1 MQNFCV
7 FWMLLLQD
15 DEAQFRLEC
24 WQHSNAS
31 LTMKDAD
38 KSQKKHG
45 ACSVGSEVTSSS
57 RKCFLTT
64 AARCHSRARRGI
76 ATWHLWLPA
85 GFARA
90 PRLSGNVLKAL
101 AESTPK
107 SINDPGACLDLDLL
121 ANRELVDIDTGVM
134 RFHPSGFAVDAHQLL
149 LVNDIV
155 MHDAR
160 HLDLVC
166 TGSICVQDHLLV
178 LKMFGG
184 NPRPISCSDRAWSWS
199 LFCCHLR
206 GQAVQVECLRSA
218 SLNHTSPLFPL
229 KLRSACI
236 GDHLFLAEI
245 NFVRFNVCPS
255 SLLAKDDLVLQD
267 PNMSCPDWSRPSPR
281 PLCAHQAGMPQMSL
295 GHLPTHTTE

>member
-107 SINDPGACLDLDLL
+107 SINDLGTCLDLDLL
-121 ANRELVDIDTGVM
+121 AIRELVDIDTGVM

-184 NPRPISCSDRAWSWS
+184 NPRPISCSDRAWSWLS
-199 LFCCHLR
+199 SSGSGGTSRVSPVGLAQPYLPT
-206 GQAVQVECLRSA
+206 VPIEA
-218 SLNHTSPLFPL
+218 SKRLHWRSPLPCRDQLRPL
-229 KLRSACI
+229 QRLPIK
-236 GDHLFLAEI
+236 
-245 NFVRFNVCPS
+245 S
-255 SLLAKDDLVLQD
+255 SCQRR
-267 PNMSCPDWSRPSPR
+267 SCPPGSEHVVPG
-281 PLCAHQAGMPQMSL
+281 L
-295 GHLPTHTTE
+295 E